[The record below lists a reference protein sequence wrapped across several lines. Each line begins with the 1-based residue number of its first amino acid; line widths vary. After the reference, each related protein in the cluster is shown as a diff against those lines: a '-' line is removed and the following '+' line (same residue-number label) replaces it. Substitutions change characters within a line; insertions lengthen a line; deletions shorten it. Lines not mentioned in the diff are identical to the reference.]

1 MNYQSVLSEATKT
14 LKNHLIKNP
23 KLDCEILLS
32 NALKIEREKLLVN
45 LNQEINGKDLNKF
58 NDLINRRKKK
68 RTYSIYYW
76 LQGILEK
83 KI

>member
-32 NALKIEREKLLVN
+32 DALKIKREKLIIYL
-45 LNQEINGKDLNKF
+45 
-58 NDLINRRKKK
+58 LIPIKKK
-68 RTYSIYYW
+68 KS
-76 LQGILEK
+76 L
-83 KI
+83 

>member
-32 NALKIEREKLLVN
+32 DALKIEREKLLVN
-45 LNQEINGKDLNKF
+45 LN
-58 NDLINRRKKK
+58 
-68 RTYSIYYW
+68 
-76 LQGILEK
+76 
-83 KI
+83 